1 MLPTVPPS
9 AIAPFDHIW
18 ISSSSCF
25 LWASLHWSW
34 LLLTFSPPCPTGTI
48 VASGA
53 RLPKVGSTRLAK
65 TGQFENNSQQFK
77 QTSRMACGPTP
88 MVCPPASMPQAPLP
102 ARCWTILTSG
112 FCTIKRKTTK
122 HSEPRSKQVT
132 GNSGNYILYPIKAL
146 PIHSSAPSLTAV
158 PTALGG
164 CSPLFRFRVKSLN
177 PHNISRMVKGNELRI
192 SAKMCQVTSVT

>member
-1 MLPTVPPS
+1 MPPTVPPS
-9 AIAPFDHIW
+9 AIAPFDH

-34 LLLTFSPPCPTGTI
+34 LLLTFSPPCPSGTI

-53 RLPKVGSTRLAK
+53 RLPKVGSTRLVK
-65 TGQFENNSQQFK
+65 TGQKTVQFENNSQQFK

-112 FCTIKRKTTK
+112 VCKKWGPARDALNQAKNNETLWALNKASKWQETQETIPYKSPSSPFQCTFADSCPNCARRLFTCVQVQ
-122 HSEPRSKQVT
+122 SRELEPPQ
-132 GNSGNYILYPIKAL
+132 YIQNGEAKW
-146 PIHSSAPSLTAV
+146 TA
-158 PTALGG
+158 
-164 CSPLFRFRVKSLN
+164 N
-177 PHNISRMVKGNELRI
+177 
-192 SAKMCQVTSVT
+192 